1 MRGETLNHTLEAVP
15 TISAVLFDLDET
27 LLDRTTSLVSFLTDQ
42 HSRFVDRL
50 GCAPL
55 KAWRDRFLVLDARG
69 HCHKAIVYP
78 ALLDEFGG
86 DPKAAGE
93 LLNDYRE
100 RCCQHARG
108 FPGMAEVLEVL
119 RSRGLLLG
127 IVTNGETAFQ
137 MRHVEA
143 LGLAALVDTV
153 LISEA
158 EGLRKPDAALFLRA
172 ADRLGVDPARC
183 LFVGD
188 NPEVDILGASAAGMR
203 TAWFCCGANWPAHL
217 PPMPIARIETL
228 SQVLRLVDYLA
239 TEDSKHHG
247 EEKTP

>member
-1 MRGETLNHTLEAVP
+1 MTRSAAP
-15 TISAVLFDLDET
+15 IISAVLFDLDET
-27 LLDRTTSLVSFLTDQ
+27 LLDRTTSLISFLADQ
-42 HSRFVDRL
+42 HSRFMDRL

-55 KAWRDRFLVLDARG
+55 EVWRDRFLVLDARG
-69 HCHKAIVYP
+69 HIHKAVVYP

-93 LLNDYRE
+93 LMDDYRD

-108 FPGMAEVLEVL
+108 FSGMAEVLGMI
-119 RSRGLLLG
+119 RSRGLQLG

-143 LGLAALVDTV
+143 LGLAALVDIV

-172 ADRLGVDPARC
+172 ADKLGVDPAHC

-188 NPEVDILGASAAGMR
+188 NPEVDILGACAAGMR
-203 TAWFCCGANWPAHL
+203 TAWFCCGASWPDHL
-217 PPMPIARIETL
+217 PSMPDIQIEAL
-228 SQVLRLVDYLA
+228 SQVLDLLETA
-239 TEDSKHHG
+239 KC
-247 EEKTP
+247 